1 MGANPHFG
9 MGGDAAFLPGAGLSP
24 QSPHSTASALSIH
37 NIAKSFGRGG
47 DKTQALD
54 DVSFDL
60 EPGVTALAGPDGAGK
75 TTLLRLCAGL
85 LRPDAGHI
93 TALGLDTVRRR
104 DLVQAQVGYM
114 PQSFGLYED
123 LSVAENLRLRA
134 ELHQLPTTEAEE
146 RIGRLLE
153 RAELA
158 PFPQRKAGD
167 LSGGMKQKL
176 ALITTLLPAPRL
188 LLLDEPS
195 VGVDPLSRREI
206 FALIREAADAGAA
219 VLMSTALNDEAAR
232 CDHILM
238 LYEGKL
244 TATGTAEDFRQKAE
258 GRCFVLAPP
267 PGMHPRLLQA
277 RLMDDEGIL
286 DAVPRAG
293 KVRLITAGRALPALA
308 AGAEP
313 VAAGPEDGLMTF
325 LARREKHPPE
335 SLPQFARAEAATAV
349 AGVNDTGHAGA
360 GAGTHSKSG
369 ATTDE
374 PIDTRNV
381 TTAGEAT
388 DAKRGT
394 AAGEADHSKRDIIT
408 DAALQPK
415 GGIAVSEPADTLG
428 VHSKEAAPAEEVIL
442 AENLRRDFGTFT
454 AVADTSF
461 SVRRGE
467 IFGLLGPNGA
477 GKTTTFRMLC
487 GLLPPTAG
495 RLSVAG
501 ADMLRAGPAVRRK
514 VGYAAQKFSLYGPLT
529 VRENLEFFAGAY
541 GMTGARRRER
551 IQAVLEEF
559 DLLPQAR
566 RPAESLPVGLRQ
578 RMGMAQ
584 ALLHEPEILFLDEPT
599 SGADPA
605 SRRLFWR
612 RITALALAG
621 ITIVVTTHFME
632 EAEYCDQI
640 LIQDRGRVVAHG
652 TPAAVLAQ
660 SGAPDME
667 EAFIRAVQQPPA
679 GGGA

>member
-1 MGANPHFG
+1 MD
-9 MGGDAAFLPGAGLSP
+9 GDATVLPGTGLSLQP
-24 QSPHSTASALSIH
+24 TQPTASALSIH
-37 NIAKSFGRGG
+37 NIAKSFGQGA
-47 DKTQALD
+47 DKTQALA
-54 DVSFDL
+54 DVSFEL

-85 LRPDAGHI
+85 LRPDVGHI

-335 SLPQFARAEAATAV
+335 SLPQFARAEAADQRPQV
-349 AGVNDTGHAGA
+349 LFLHRLGGL
-360 GAGTHSKSG
+360 
-369 ATTDE
+369 
-374 PIDTRNV
+374 
-381 TTAGEAT
+381 GE
-388 DAKRGT
+388 R
-394 AAGEADHSKRDIIT
+394 
-408 DAALQPK
+408 
-415 GGIAVSEPADTLG
+415 EPAPFALMLLFPAFQFLG
-428 VHSKEAAPAEEVIL
+428 DGEREDLHVGPH
-442 AENLRRDFGTFT
+442 RR
-454 AVADTSF
+454 
-461 SVRRGE
+461 
-467 IFGLLGPNGA
+467 
-477 GKTTTFRMLC
+477 
-487 GLLPPTAG
+487 
-495 RLSVAG
+495 
-501 ADMLRAGPAVRRK
+501 
-514 VGYAAQKFSLYGPLT
+514 
-529 VRENLEFFAGAY
+529 
-541 GMTGARRRER
+541 AR
-551 IQAVLEEF
+551 F
-559 DLLPQAR
+559 
-566 RPAESLPVGLRQ
+566 
-578 RMGMAQ
+578 
-584 ALLHEPEILFLDEPT
+584 
-599 SGADPA
+599 
-605 SRRLFWR
+605 
-612 RITALALAG
+612 LALAPR
-621 ITIVVTTHFME
+621 H
-632 EAEYCDQI
+632 
-640 LIQDRGRVVAHG
+640 RPSGR
-652 TPAAVLAQ
+652 P
-660 SGAPDME
+660 
-667 EAFIRAVQQPPA
+667 
-679 GGGA
+679 